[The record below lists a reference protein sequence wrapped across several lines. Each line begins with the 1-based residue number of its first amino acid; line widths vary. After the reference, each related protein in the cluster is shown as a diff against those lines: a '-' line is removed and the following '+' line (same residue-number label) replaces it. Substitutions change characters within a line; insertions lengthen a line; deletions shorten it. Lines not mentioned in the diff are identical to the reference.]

1 MNWKNIG
8 ITLDNWMEEEWY
20 MGLYI
25 FFGFV
30 LFFAL
35 IKLAR
40 LINSSKRF
48 PKSEDN

>member
-8 ITLDNWMEEEWY
+8 ETLYIWMEEEWY

-35 IKLAR
+35 FKLASK
-40 LINSSKRF
+40 INSSSRF
-48 PKSEDN
+48 PNS